1 MDRALEGISTTGLVI
16 SDPIRGAEI
25 AGRWR
30 SALILSIASA
40 FRLRAHWGRSRRE
53 VDPGGGSFDN
63 VLAAVTFRRMPLHD
77 ARKPEGLSINTCSVV
92 QRSSV

>member
-16 SDPIRGAEI
+16 SNPTRGAEI

-40 FRLRAHWGRSRRE
+40 FRRRAHWGRSRRE

-63 VLAAVTFRRMPLHD
+63 VL
-77 ARKPEGLSINTCSVV
+77 VV
-92 QRSSV
+92 CHFQKNALA